1 MMVLYIIGGI
11 FGYAIAGL
19 LTTLFFPIYVNLW
32 EIATFQFE
40 KFEYDWSYVTGFFES
55 TDDDEIIVVI
65 LYMIFWPIVIAIALA
80 LLPFV
85 FFFNLLK
92 FLLYLPSNLA
102 EKAVKKAEDEEN
114 YKKQVE
120 YQYKKIMERE
130 R

>member
-19 LTTLFFPIYVNLW
+19 LITLFFPIYVNLW

-40 KFEYDWSYVTGFFES
+40 KFEYDWSYVTDFFEA
-55 TDDDEIIVVI
+55 TDDDEILLVL

-85 FFFNLLK
+85 FFFNFIK

-102 EKAVKKAEDEEN
+102 EKAAKKALDEAN
-114 YKKQVE
+114 YKNQVE
-120 YQYKKIMERE
+120 RQYKKIMERE